1 LEQDPETLLAN
12 ELASGGLSFDS
23 GEAPVEAAVVEEE
36 AVVPEQ
42 GTVTINGRDAQLG
55 ADDRFYY
62 VDDNTPADGISL
74 GMRRGG
80 TVQAFRNGGMASI
93 ADLARHYGMRR

>member
-1 LEQDPETLLAN
+1 M
-12 ELASGGLSFDS
+12 
-23 GEAPVEAAVVEEE
+23 
-36 AVVPEQ
+36 
-42 GTVTINGRDAQLG
+42 
-55 ADDRFYY
+55 
-62 VDDNTPADGISL
+62 